1 MNYDLAQ
8 TDKYLYEQFYTSKK
22 LGELMLDSL
31 NEINWS
37 SRSTKIIDLCMG
49 EGALLESL
57 SKKAPHARLYG
68 SDIDLR
74 NVIKVSQSTKIEVD
88 THHIDATT
96 KAILEVFKPS
106 QFDLVVGNP
115 PFKLIEVTPFVAE
128 VCAGIHLYPEG
139 SHLEAE
145 VFFLL
150 LGLFLLREG
159 GTLAYII
166 PDGVLNKVSLK
177 PLRKYLVENFV
188 VENIVEIEPKS
199 FEGTEARTHL
209 IVLTKKKPSSMLI
222 QVQSYASKPVFIRSL
237 EFIERGDYSYYHKAV
252 ALKMK
257 TLKCL
262 EAQIFRGRRAK
273 KQLLNLDVNNF
284 IHTSTIN
291 HFGSLLETEE
301 TANDSVIAIEGDIV
315 IARVGTRCL
324 GKFGVVKKGEF
335 YISDCI
341 IIIRC
346 SQDIHRNNVLKT
358 LKSSFGKSWIE
369 STSKGVGAR
378 HITVKD
384 LYNFPI
390 IEK

>member
-1 MNYDLAQ
+1 MNYDLAPS
-8 TDKYLYEQFYTSKK
+8 DKYLYEQFYTSKK

-31 NEINWS
+31 SEIDWLT
-37 SRSTKIIDLCMG
+37 RSIKIVDLCMG

-57 SKKAPHARLYG
+57 SEKAPHAKLYG

-74 NVIKVSQSTKIEVD
+74 NVIKVGQSTQIEVD

-128 VCAGIHLYPEG
+128 VCAEIHLYPEG
-139 SHLEAE
+139 SYLEAE

-150 LGLFLLREG
+150 LGLYLLREG

-166 PDGVLNKVSLK
+166 PDGVLNKVSLQ
-177 PLRKYLVENFV
+177 PLRRYLVENFV

-209 IVLTKKKPSSMLI
+209 IVLTKSEPSSELI
-222 QVQSYASKPVFIRSL
+222 RVQSYASKPIFIRFR
-237 EFIERGDYSYYHKAV
+237 EFIERGDYSYYHKAI

-262 EAQIFRGRRAK
+262 EAQIFRGRRTK
-273 KQLLNLDVNNF
+273 KQLLTLNVNNF

-291 HFGSLLETEE
+291 HLGSLLETEE

-335 YISDCI
+335 HISDCI

-346 SQDIHRNNVLKT
+346 NQDVHRNNVLKT
-358 LKSSFGKSWIE
+358 LKSSFGQSWIE